1 MHLHEQVAGRLDE
14 VESVILHTQE
24 SGVRIISKDGPLH
37 NPADRDHC
45 LQYMVAIGLIFG
57 ELEASHYEDSVASD
71 PRIDALRE
79 KMEVY
84 EDERYSKDY
93 MDPDKRS
100 IANAIQVKFKDG
112 TSTEKVEV
120 EYPIGHRRRRDEGI
134 PVLLKKF
141 DKAVRAHYSAEQ
153 AASIL
158 SLCGDY
164 EQLKMMPVTSFL
176 DALATT
182 NNG

>member
-1 MHLHEQVAGRLDE
+1 
-14 VESVILHTQE
+14 
-24 SGVRIISKDGPLH
+24 
-37 NPADRDHC
+37 
-45 LQYMVAIGLIFG
+45 MVAIGLIFG
-57 ELEASHYEDSVASD
+57 KLEASHYEDSVAAD

-120 EYPIGHRRRRDEGI
+120 EYPIGHRRRRGEGI

-141 DKAVRAHYSAEQ
+141 DAAVSAYYSAEQ
-153 AASIL
+153 AENIL
-158 SLCGDY
+158 SICGDY
-164 EQLKMMPVTSFL
+164 EQLKTMPVTSFL
-176 DALATT
+176 EALAVTIHDQKLT
-182 NNG
+182 GSWYGARMTQMVNLKFQICRGLLPWLFRVGF